1 MLTRRE
7 FLAASAAI
15 TASTAYDASAQQPVS
30 SANPNILFILADD
43 LGRGDL
49 SCYGRPDYKTP
60 ILDDLAARGIRLTQ
74 AYANSSTCSPTRVA
88 LITGRYQT
96 RLPVGLYDPLPG
108 GAPAGLPPQHPTL
121 PSLLRA
127 AGYRTALVGKWHL
140 GFPPAFGPLKSGYDE
155 FFGFL
160 GGGMTYFTHKSG
172 PPRGAPTVHGL
183 YEGEARV
190 EREGYSTDLFAD
202 RAIDIVKGAD
212 PKPFFLS
219 LHFNAPHWP
228 WEGPQD
234 QGKAASIR
242 EMAHYEGGSPRVF
255 RTMVESLDAAVGRV
269 LKALEASGRAGDTI
283 IVFTS
288 DNGGE
293 RYSYHWPF
301 RGEKGYLW
309 EGGIRV
315 PAIVVWPRVLGAG
328 KVVNQL
334 AMSMDWLPTLLS
346 AAGGKP
352 DPAYPADGVDLMPVL
367 RGRTP
372 EFERTVFWRTQDMM
386 AARKGD
392 WKYVRWD
399 AREYLANLA
408 EDETENANF
417 KVKNAAIFEHLKR
430 AYEDWDK
437 QMLPIPPE
445 VRRGPWENQ
454 INRARDLEPVR
465 P

>member
-7 FLAASAAI
+7 FLVVSAAI
-15 TASTAYDASAQQPVS
+15 TASRAHDASAQPTAS
-30 SANPNILFILADD
+30 SARPNILFIVADD
-43 LGRGDL
+43 LGWGDL
-49 SCYGRPDYKTP
+49 SCYGRPDYTTP
-60 ILDDLAARGIRLTQ
+60 VLDELAARGVRLTQ

-108 GAPAGLPPQHPTL
+108 GAAAGLPPEHPTL

-155 FFGFL
+155 FFGFM
-160 GGGMTYFTHKSG
+160 GGSMTYFTHKSG
-172 PPRGAPTVHGL
+172 PFVGVPSIPAL
-183 YEGEARV
+183 YEGDRRV
-190 EREGYSTDLFAD
+190 EREGYATDLFAD
-202 RAIDIVKGAD
+202 RAIEVIRRAD
-212 PKPFFLS
+212 PKPLFLS

-228 WEGPQD
+228 WEGPKD
-234 QGKAASIR
+234 LAKAAGIR
-242 EMAHYEGGSPRVF
+242 EMAHYEGGSPNAF
-255 RTMVESLDAAVGRV
+255 REMVESMDAAIGRV
-269 LKALEASGRAGDTI
+269 LAVLESSGRAANTI

-315 PAIVVWPRVLGAG
+315 PTIAVWRGHLPAG
-328 KVVNQL
+328 KVTNQL

-346 AAGGKP
+346 AVGVKA
-352 DPAYPADGVDLMPVL
+352 DAAYPPDGVDLLPVL
-367 RGRTP
+367 SGRAT
-372 EFERTVFWRTQDMM
+372 EFERTVFWRTQDM
-386 AARKGD
+386 AVARKGD

-399 AREYLANLA
+399 THEYLANLA

-417 KVKNAAIFEHLKR
+417 KLKNVAMFDELKR
-430 AYEDWDK
+430 AWEAWDK

-445 VRRGPWENQ
+445 VRRGPWEKVQ
-454 INRARDLEPVR
+454 HRARDLEPVR
-465 P
+465 R

>member
-7 FLAASAAI
+7 LLVATAAM
-15 TASTAYDASAQQPVS
+15 TATTAYDAGAQP
-30 SANPNILFILADD
+30 ARGKPNILFVVADD
-43 LGRGDL
+43 LGWGDL

-60 ILDDLAARGIRLTQ
+60 VLDDLAARGTRFTQ

-88 LITGRYQT
+88 LITGRYQN
-96 RLPVGLYDPLPG
+96 RLPVGQYDPLPA
-108 GAPAGLPPQHPTL
+108 GAPVGLPPEHPTL

-140 GFPPAFGPLKSGYDE
+140 GWPPAFGPLKSGYDE
-155 FFGFL
+155 FFGYL

-172 PPRGAPTVHGL
+172 PFVGAPSVPAL
-183 YEGEARV
+183 YEGDARV
-190 EREGYSTDLFAD
+190 EREGYATDLFAD
-202 RAIDIVKGAD
+202 RAIEIVGRRD
-212 PKPFFLS
+212 PKPFFVS

-228 WEGPQD
+228 WEGPNDRAQ
-234 QGKAASIR
+234 AEHLR

-255 RTMVESLDAAVGRV
+255 AAMVQSMDAGIGRV
-269 LKALEASGRAGDTI
+269 LAAVATAGRANETP

-293 RYSYHWPF
+293 RYSYQWPL

-315 PAIVVWPRVLGAG
+315 PAIVVWPGVLPAG
-328 KVVNQL
+328 RVVNQVAL
-334 AMSMDWLPTLLS
+334 SMDWLPTLLA
-346 AAGGKP
+346 AAGATANS
-352 DPAYPADGVDLMPVL
+352 AYPPDGVNLMPML
-367 RGRTP
+367 LGRAA
-372 EFERTVFWRTQDMM
+372 EFERTVFWRTQDMA

-392 WKYVRWD
+392 WKYVR
-399 AREYLANLA
+399 AGSQEFLSNLR

-417 KVKNAAIFEHLKR
+417 RLKHAATFDQLKQT
-430 AYEDWDK
+430 YEAWDK

-445 VRRGPWENQ
+445 ARRGAWEDLV
-454 INRARDLEPVR
+454 NRARTLEPVKR
-465 P
+465 

>member
-7 FLAASAAI
+7 FLVASAAI
-15 TASTAYDASAQQPVS
+15 TASTAFDASAQGAASRPK
-30 SANPNILFILADD
+30 PNILFILADD
-43 LGRGDL
+43 LGWGDL

-60 ILDDLAARGIRLTQ
+60 VLDDLAAAGIRFSQ

-88 LITGRYQT
+88 LITGRYQN
-96 RLPVGLYDPLPG
+96 RLQVGLYDPLPG

-121 PSLLRA
+121 PSLLKA

-140 GFPPAFGPLKSGYDE
+140 GFLPVFGPLKSGYDE
-155 FFGFL
+155 FFGFM

-172 PPRGAPTVHGL
+172 PFLGVPAIPAL
-183 YEGEARV
+183 NEGEARV
-190 EREGYSTDLFAD
+190 EREGYATDLFAD
-202 RAIDIVKGAD
+202 RAIEIIKRTD

-234 QGKAASIR
+234 QAQAAGLR
-242 EMAHYEGGSPRVF
+242 EMAHYEGGSPRTF
-255 RTMVESLDAAVGRV
+255 RAMVESMDAAVGRV
-269 LKALEASGRAGDTI
+269 LKALEATGRARDTF

-293 RYSYHWPF
+293 RYSYHWPL
-301 RGEKGYLW
+301 RGEKGFLW

-315 PAIVVWPRVLGAG
+315 PAIVVWRGTLPAAKTVT
-328 KVVNQL
+328 QL

-346 AAGGKP
+346 AAGAKP
-352 DPAYPADGVDLMPVL
+352 DPAYPPDGIDLLPVL
-367 RGRTP
+367 RGQVP
-372 EFERTVFWRTQDMM
+372 EIQREVFWRTQDMM

-392 WKYVRWD
+392 WKYVRSGS
-399 AREYLANLA
+399 AEYLANLA

-417 KVKNAAIFEHLKR
+417 RLKNTAVFEQLKR

-445 VRRGPWENQ
+445 AKRGPWEDQ
-454 INRARDLEPVR
+454 VHRARNLEPVKR
-465 P
+465 

>member
-1 MLTRRE
+1 MITRRD
-7 FLAASAAI
+7 FLAVGAAI
-15 TASTAYDASAQQPVS
+15 TAATAYRASAQTPAS
-30 SANPNILFILADD
+30 SARPNILFILADD
-43 LGRGDL
+43 LGWGDL

-60 ILDDLAARGIRLTQ
+60 VLDDLAVRGVKLTQ

-88 LITGRYQT
+88 LITGRYQN

-108 GAPAGLPPQHPTL
+108 GAPAGLPPEHPTL

-140 GFPPAFGPLKSGYDE
+140 GFPPNFGPLKSGYEE
-155 FFGFL
+155 FFGFM

-172 PPRGAPTVHGL
+172 PFVGAPTIPAL
-183 YEGEARV
+183 YDGTARV
-190 EREGYSTDLFAD
+190 ERDGYATDLFAD
-202 RAIDIVKGAD
+202 RAVEIIKRGDA
-212 PKPFFLS
+212 KPFFLS

-228 WEGPQD
+228 WEGPRDGAQAP
-234 QGKAASIR
+234 GLR
-242 EMAHYEGGSPRVF
+242 EMAHYEGGSPKVF
-255 RTMVESLDAAVGRV
+255 QAMVESMDAAVGR
-269 LKALEASGRAGDTI
+269 ALTALDESGRARATI

-315 PAIVVWPRVLGAG
+315 PGIVVWPETIPAG
-328 KVVNQL
+328 KVSTQV
-334 AMSMDWLPTLLS
+334 AMSMDFLPTLLA
-346 AAGGKP
+346 AAGAKP
-352 DPAYPADGVDLMPVL
+352 DPGYPPDGVDLLPVL
-367 RGRTP
+367 AGRAP

-392 WKYVRWD
+392 WKYVRWGNH
-399 AREYLANLA
+399 EYLANLA

-417 KVKNAAIFEHLKR
+417 RLKNSAMFDGLKR
-430 AYEDWDK
+430 AYEDWDT

-445 VRRGPWENQ
+445 AKRGDWETLK
-454 INRARDLEPVR
+454 NRARDLEPVR
-465 P
+465 R

>member
-7 FLAASAAI
+7 FLVVSAAI
-15 TASTAYDASAQQPVS
+15 TAGTAHAASAQQPAA
-30 SANPNILFILADD
+30 SAKPNILFILADD
-43 LGRGDL
+43 LGWGDL

-60 ILDDLAARGIRLTQ
+60 ILDDLATRGIRLTQ

-88 LITGRYQT
+88 LITGRYQN
-96 RLPVGLYDPLPG
+96 RLSVGLYDPLPG

-127 AGYRTALVGKWHL
+127 AGYRTALIGKWHL
-140 GFPPAFGPLKSGYDE
+140 GFPPTFGPLKSGYEE
-155 FFGFL
+155 FFGFM

-172 PPRGAPTVHGL
+172 PFVGVPTVPAL

-190 EREGYSTDLFAD
+190 EREGYATDLFAD
-202 RAIDIVKGAD
+202 RAAEVISRPD

-228 WEGPQD
+228 WEGPHD
-234 QGKAASIR
+234 QGKASSLR
-242 EMAHYEGGSPRVF
+242 EMAHYEGGSPRAF
-255 RTMVESLDAAVGRV
+255 RAMVESMDAAVGRV
-269 LKALEASGRAGDTI
+269 LKALEASGRAGNTI

-301 RGEKGYLW
+301 RGEKGFLW

-315 PAIVVWPRVLGAG
+315 PAIVVWRGTLPAG
-328 KVVNQL
+328 TGVTQL

-346 AAGGKP
+346 AAGAKP
-352 DPAYPADGVDLMPVL
+352 DPAYPTDGVDLMPVL
-367 RGRTP
+367 GARAP

-386 AARKGD
+386 AARKGP
-392 WKYVRWD
+392 WKYVRWETH
-399 AREYLANLA
+399 EYLANLA

-417 KVKNAAIFEHLKR
+417 KLKNSAIFEELKR

-445 VRRGPWENQ
+445 VRRGPWEAVK
-454 INRARDLEPVR
+454 NRARDLEPVR
-465 P
+465 R

>member
-1 MLTRRE
+1 MLSRRE
-7 FLAASAAI
+7 FLALGAAI
-15 TASTAYDASAQQPVS
+15 TAGAAHDASAQQP
-30 SANPNILFILADD
+30 AGARPDILFILADD
-43 LGRGDL
+43 LGWGDL

-60 ILDDLAARGIRLTQ
+60 VLDDLAARGIRLTQ

-108 GAPAGLPPQHPTL
+108 GAPAGLPPDHPTL
-121 PSLLRA
+121 PGLLRA

-140 GFPPAFGPLKSGYDE
+140 GFPPTFGPLKSGYDE

-172 PPRGAPTVHGL
+172 PFVGVPAAPAL

-190 EREGYSTDLFAD
+190 ERDGYATDLFAD
-202 RAIDIVKGAD
+202 RAATVIGRPD
-212 PKPFFLS
+212 PRPFFLS

-228 WEGPQD
+228 WEGPLD
-234 QGKAASIR
+234 QGKAGAIR
-242 EMAHYEGGSPRVF
+242 EMAHYEGGSPRAF
-255 RTMVESLDAAVGRV
+255 RAMVESMDAAVGRV
-269 LKALEASGRAGDTI
+269 LGALEASGRAGNTI

-301 RGEKGYLW
+301 RGEKGSLW

-315 PAIVVWPRVLGAG
+315 PAIVAWRGVLPAG
-328 KVVNQL
+328 KVATQL
-334 AMSMDWLPTLLS
+334 AMSMDWLPTLLA
-346 AAGGKP
+346 AAGAKP
-352 DPAYPADGVDLMPVL
+352 DPTYPTDGVDLLPVL
-367 RGRTP
+367 GSRAP
-372 EFERTVFWRTQDMM
+372 EFERTVFWRTQDMT
-386 AARKGD
+386 AARKGP
-392 WKYVRWD
+392 WKYVRQG
-399 AREYLANLA
+399 AHEYLANLD

-417 KVKNAAIFEHLKR
+417 KLTNEAMLDELKR
-430 AYEDWDK
+430 AYEGWDK

-445 VRRGPWENQ
+445 VRRGAWDTMK
-454 INRARDLEPVR
+454 NRARDLEPVR
-465 P
+465 RY